1 MIIGVPKEVKD
12 HESRVGVTPA
22 GAKALVEA
30 GHKVLI
36 ERNAGALSAMPDDE
50 YQSAGAEIVGSAH
63 DVWHLSEMVVK
74 VKEPVEKEYKHFR
87 EDLVLFTYLHLAP
100 LTALTDALL
109 AAKVTGIAYETVR
122 DRAGALPLLTP
133 MSEVA
138 GRMSVQ
144 VGAAYLEKEH
154 GGRGVL
160 LGGVPGVPP
169 GNVVILGGGIVGT
182 NAAKIALG
190 LGARVTL
197 IDLNLNRLRE
207 LDDIFGGRLYTLA
220 SNSYNI
226 GRAVREADLVIG
238 GVLIPGAAAPK
249 IVTKAMVSKMK
260 KGAVIVDV
268 AIDQGGCIETAH
280 PTTHSDP
287 SYEVDGVVHYCVTN
301 MPAAVPNT
309 STLALTNATFP
320 YVLKL
325 ARLGAEAA
333 LKSDPGFAE
342 GLNTYKGKLTYK
354 AVANNQNREFT
365 PASSLL

>member
-12 HESRVGVTPA
+12 HESRVGITHA
-22 GAKALVEA
+22 GVRALTEA
-30 GHKVLI
+30 GHKVLV
-36 ERNAGALSAMPDDE
+36 ETHAGELSAFTDDD
-50 YQSAGAEIVGSAH
+50 YQSAAAEIVGSAR
-63 DVWHLSEMVVK
+63 DVWAKADMVVK
-74 VKEPVEKEYKHFR
+74 VKEPVEKEHAFFR
-87 EDLVLFTYLHLAP
+87 EGLVLFTYLHLAP
-100 LTALTDALL
+100 LPDLTEKLL
-109 AAKVTGIAYETVR
+109 AQKVTGIAYETIR
-122 DRAGALPLLTP
+122 DRAGTLPLLTP

-144 VGAAYLEKEH
+144 VGAAYLEKER
-154 GGRGVL
+154 GGRGLL

-169 GNVVILGGGIVGT
+169 ANVCIIGGAIVGT
-182 NAAKIALG
+182 NAAKIAVG
-190 LGARVTL
+190 MGAKVT
-197 IDLNLNRLRE
+197 IVDLNLNRLRE
-207 LDDIFGGRLYTLA
+207 LDDIFNGKLFTLA

-226 GRAVREADLVIG
+226 SRAVQEADLVIG

-249 IVTKAMVSKMK
+249 IVTKEMVAKMK

-268 AIDQGGCIETAH
+268 AIDQGGCVETAR
-280 PTTHSDP
+280 PTTHSNP
-287 SYEVDGVVHYCVTN
+287 AYEVNGVVHYCVTN

-325 ARLGAEAA
+325 ANLGVEAA

-354 AVANNQNREFT
+354 AVADNQNREFT